1 MSDNEWPRQ
10 LPAPDH
16 GDWSEAPQSR
26 GRVLLAA
33 VLVITVLL
41 VAGGAAWRLMSN
53 GTSTPAAQTSAA
65 PVPSAT
71 QPSVTPC
78 PDPEL
83 TVAAA
88 PEIAPLIS
96 EAAAELKPAGQRC
109 SPIVVRAEEPGVT
122 VDAEDQPDVW
132 VPSSSVWLRI
142 AADRKRTFQTSGA
155 TLAWSPIVLA
165 APPALAA
172 QYAEDGRTAWATLTK
187 AVTEERVP
195 VVTMPDPLLTTTGL
209 LSVHGV
215 HAAAALTTKD
225 PGIAQLRA
233 LTLRS
238 RLTKANADPASLI
251 TQMSRLSDAGTAA
264 FDVGV
269 FPVTEQQVT
278 AYQKAGPKVP
288 LTPAVPVDGQVEAD
302 YPFAVRKGVKTRVAE
317 QLRAAISKPALAEAG
332 FRTEPTAGGARL
344 PESAKAMLDPARQW
358 AGFQTLAFQVL
369 LLIDNSGSMNE
380 KIGAGPDTKASLLRE
395 SGATAAELFNE
406 QTTIGMWY
414 FGAARATD
422 PAHTEVVPFGPITA
436 AAGGKPRREALAEQ
450 ITAYRPQAGAGTPLY
465 QSVLDGVD
473 AMRGQAQAGRP
484 AVVVVLTDGADGGTR
499 FSMSNQ
505 EFLKRLGEARDP
517 ARPVPVI
524 AVGYGPDAN
533 MKALQDMAKATGG
546 QAIAARNPADLASA
560 MAKAF
565 LAVRSTS

>member
-16 GDWSEAPQSR
+16 SDWVEAPQSR
-26 GRVLLAA
+26 GRVMLAA

-41 VAGGAAWRLMSN
+41 VAGGVAWRLMSN
-53 GTSTPAAQTSAA
+53 GTPTPAAQPSAA
-65 PVPSAT
+65 PVPSTT
-71 QPSVTPC
+71 QPTVTPC

-83 TVAAA
+83 TVAVA
-88 PEIAPLIS
+88 PEMAPVIS
-96 EAAAELKPAGQRC
+96 EAAAGLKPEGQRC

-122 VDAEDQPDVW
+122 VDAKEQPDVW

-142 AADRKRTFQTSGA
+142 AADKKHVYQTSGA

-165 APPALAA
+165 APPALAD
-172 QYAEDGRTAWATLTK
+172 QYAKDGRTAWTTLIK

-195 VVTMPDPLLTTTGL
+195 VVTMPDALLTTTGL
-209 LSVHGV
+209 LSVHGI

-238 RLTKANADPASLI
+238 RLTEADADPTSLI
-251 TQMSRLSDAGTAA
+251 VEMGRQTDPGAAA

-269 FPVTEQQVT
+269 FPVVEQQVT
-278 AYQKAGPKVP
+278 AYQKAAPRVP
-288 LTPAVPVDGQVEAD
+288 LSPAVPVDGQVEAD
-302 YPFAVRKGVKTRVAE
+302 YPFAVRKGVKTRLAE
-317 QLRAAISKPALAEAG
+317 QLRAAISKPDLAAAG

-344 PESAKAMLDPARQW
+344 PESAKGMLATARQW
-358 AGFQTLAFQVL
+358 VQFQTLAFQVL

-395 SGATAAELFNE
+395 SGVSAAELFNE
-406 QTTIGMWY
+406 ETTIGMWY
-414 FGAARATD
+414 FGAAGASD

-436 AAGGKPRREALAEQ
+436 AADGRPRRQALGEA
-450 ITAYRPQAGAGTPLY
+450 IGSYRPQANAGTPLY
-465 QSVLDGVD
+465 QSVLDAVD
-473 AMRGQAQAGRP
+473 TMRKQSQEGRP
-484 AVVVVLTDGADGGTR
+484 SVVVVLTDGADGGTR
-499 FSMSNQ
+499 FSMTNQ
-505 EFLKRLGEARDP
+505 EFLKRLNAGRDP
-517 ARPVPVI
+517 AKPVQI
-524 AVGYGPDAN
+524 FAVGYGPDAN
-533 MKALQDMAKATGG
+533 LRALQDMAKATGG

-565 LAVRSTS
+565 LATRSNP

>member
-16 GDWSEAPQSR
+16 GDWNEAPQSR

-41 VAGGAAWRLMSN
+41 VAGGVAWRLMSN

-65 PVPSAT
+65 PVPSST
-71 QPSVTPC
+71 PTVTPC

-83 TVAAA
+83 IVAAA

-96 EAAAELKPAGQRC
+96 EAAAGLKPAGQRC
-109 SPIVVRAEEPGVT
+109 SSIVVRAEEPGVT
-122 VDAEDQPDVW
+122 VAAKDQPDVW
-132 VPSSSVWLRI
+132 VPSSSVWLPI
-142 AADRKRTFQTSGA
+142 AADRKHVFQTSGA

-172 QYAEDGRTAWATLTK
+172 QYAQDGKTAWTTLTK

-195 VVTMPDPLLTTTGL
+195 VVTMPDPLITTTGL

-238 RLTKANADPASLI
+238 RLTKANADPTSLI
-251 TQMSRLSDAGTAA
+251 IQMARLTDPGSAA

-269 FPVTEQQVT
+269 FPLVEQQVT
-278 AYQKAGPKVP
+278 AYQKAGHKVP
-288 LTPAVPVDGQVEAD
+288 LTAAVPVDGQVEAD
-302 YPFAVRKGVKTRVAE
+302 YPYAVRKGVKTRLVE
-317 QLRAAISKPALAEAG
+317 QLRAAISKPDLAAAG

-344 PESAKAMLDPARQW
+344 PESAKAMLTPAQQW
-358 AGFQTLAFQVL
+358 AGFQTVAFQVL
-369 LLIDNSGSMNE
+369 LLIDESGSMNE
-380 KIGAGPDTKASLLRE
+380 KIGAGPETKASLLRE
-395 SGATAAELFNE
+395 SGASASELFNE
-406 QTTIGMWY
+406 ETTIGMWY
-414 FGAARATD
+414 FGAAAATD

-436 AAGGKPRREALAEQ
+436 AAGGKPRRQALAEQ
-450 ITAYRPQAGAGTPLY
+450 ITTYRPRANAGTPLY

-473 AMRGQAQAGRP
+473 TMREQAQAGRP
-484 AVVVVLTDGADGGTR
+484 SVVVVLTDGADGGTR
-499 FSMSNQ
+499 FAMNNQ
-505 EFLKRLGEARDP
+505 EFLKRLNDGRDP
-517 ARPVPVI
+517 ARPVSVI

-565 LAVRSTS
+565 LAARTTS

>member
-16 GDWSEAPQSR
+16 GDWTEAPQSR

-41 VAGGAAWRLMSN
+41 VAGGVAWRLMSN
-53 GTSTPAAQTSAA
+53 GTSTPAAQASAA
-65 PVPSAT
+65 PVPSST
-71 QPSVTPC
+71 PTVTPC

-96 EAAAELKPAGQRC
+96 KFAADLKPAGQPC

-122 VDAEDQPDVW
+122 VAADDQPDVW
-132 VPSSSVWLRI
+132 VPSSSVWLPI
-142 AADRKRTFQTSGA
+142 AADRKHVFQTSGA

-165 APPALAA
+165 APPAVAA
-172 QYAEDGRTAWATLTK
+172 QYAQDGKTAWTTLIK
-187 AVTEERVP
+187 AVTTERVP

-238 RLTKANADPASLI
+238 RLTRADADPAALI
-251 TQMSRLSDAGTAA
+251 TQMSRLTDPGAAA

-269 FPVTEQQVT
+269 FPVVEQQVT

-288 LTPAVPVDGQVEAD
+288 LAAAVPVDGQVEAD
-302 YPFAVRKGVKTRVAE
+302 YPYAVRKGVKTRLAE
-317 QLRAAISKPALAEAG
+317 QLRAEISKPDLADAG

-344 PESAKAMLDPARQW
+344 PESAKAMLTPAQQW
-358 AGFQTLAFQVL
+358 AGFQTVAFQVL
-369 LLIDNSGSMNE
+369 LLIDESGSMNE
-380 KIGAGPDTKASLLRE
+380 RIGAGPETKASLLRE
-395 SGATAAELFNE
+395 SGASAAELFNE
-406 QTTIGMWY
+406 ETTIGMWY
-414 FGAARATD
+414 FGAAGAAD

-436 AAGGKPRREALAEQ
+436 GTGGKPRRQALAEQ
-450 ITAYRPQAGAGTPLY
+450 ITAYRPRANAGTPLY

-473 AMRGQAQAGRP
+473 AMRKQAQAGRP
-484 AVVVVLTDGADGGTR
+484 SVVVVLTDGADGGTR
-499 FSMSNQ
+499 FAMSNQ
-505 EFLKRLGEARDP
+505 EFLKRLNAGRDP

-533 MKALQDMAKATGG
+533 LKALQDMAKATGG
-546 QAIAARNPADLASA
+546 QAIAARDPADLASA

-565 LAVRSTS
+565 LAARTTS